1 MTNVGTHRPPVF
13 GPCQECHAPGHMEG
27 RLCGHIVRAKDR
39 RLVGCQVTAAYR
51 LLFDPSEGFQDTG
64 IQGTLE
70 GLVVCSCGTGKCL
83 DFTGFPLGSH
93 ANPWSVGGH
102 LFHVVDFN
110 GNPTP
115 TADVITLGGFTGLNA
130 AHQTKITLGAPASAV
145 DITLVHFAEPATVTA
160 FDSSAAAVD
169 SATMTVEGAPETL
182 HLTGVDI
189 TTLLVDAPQN
199 ETLILE
205 LCTS

>member
-1 MTNVGTHRPPVF
+1 MR
-13 GPCQECHAPGHMEG
+13 
-27 RLCGHIVRAKDR
+27 HIVRAKDR

-70 GLVVCSCGTGKCL
+70 GLVVRSCGAGKCL

-115 TADVITLGGFTGLNA
+115 TADVITLGVHGPERGPSDQDHPGGTGQRRRHHAGPFRRARDRHRLR
-130 AHQTKITLGAPASAV
+130 QQRRRRRLGHH
-145 DITLVHFAEPATVTA
+145 DRRR
-160 FDSSAAAVD
+160 
-169 SATMTVEGAPETL
+169 GARDA

-205 LCTS
+205 LCTSGPTSPTRGGDADTRRPPRAATGR